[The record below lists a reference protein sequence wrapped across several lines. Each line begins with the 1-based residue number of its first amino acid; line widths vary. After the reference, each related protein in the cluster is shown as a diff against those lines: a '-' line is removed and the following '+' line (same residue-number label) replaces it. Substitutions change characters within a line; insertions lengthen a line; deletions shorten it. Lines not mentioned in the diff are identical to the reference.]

1 MERAINH
8 NGHGEHNE
16 DIIKG
21 RLLGYLA
28 KIDAWCRDDESRSW
42 SRMKTQRPKLFV
54 EPAVPRDLPRGMSL
68 WFVLRFFA

>member
-1 MERAINH
+1 MRLEKSINH

-21 RLLGYLA
+21 SLLGYLA

-42 SRMKTQRPKLFV
+42 
-54 EPAVPRDLPRGMSL
+54 
-68 WFVLRFFA
+68 